1 MRNRLRPSR
10 EEQKGITMIR
20 KRDLLEYCD
29 LIAEDVNDL
38 YDEMHKIK
46 VELAAF
52 HEKKN
57 INPIKRSKK

>member
-1 MRNRLRPSR
+1 
-10 EEQKGITMIR
+10 MI
-20 KRDLLEYCD
+20 KKKELLEYCD
-29 LIAEDVNDL
+29 LLADDVNNL

-46 VELAAF
+46 AELAAF